1 MKLIYR
7 CMKAQENMWQRK
19 RETLPGRGWKNILKE
34 VGAALILEEQ
44 VGWKTHG
51 ESKSWKTLNARQ
63 SHVEPMK
70 EGK

>member
-1 MKLIYR
+1 
-7 CMKAQENMWQRK
+7 MWQRK
-19 RETLPGRGWKNILKE
+19 RETLPWSIWKNILKE
-34 VGAALILEEQ
+34 VGAAQILEEQ

-51 ESKSWKTLNARQ
+51 ESKSRKTWNARQ